1 MAKLPDMSDSVVYVH
16 PTAICKARDI
26 GKGTRIWAYAH
37 VLDGAVIGRACNI
50 CDQVYIEGGARIGDR
65 VVVKNR
71 VMIWDG
77 VTIESD
83 VFIGPGVIFTNDSH
97 PRSRRLAEAAPR
109 YAHRENWLIPT
120 YVGRGASLGAGAV
133 ILPGATIGRFA
144 SIGAG
149 AVVTH
154 EVPDHRIVAGNPAR
168 EIGWV
173 CMCGLPLTHKLT
185 CRRCGRTFK
194 VSDAALVAVK
204 NRHVEASNNH
214 RTGPR
219 VQRGRPREA
228 GRRARPCGCCGTDHL
243 GF

>member
-1 MAKLPDMSDSVVYVH
+1 MPDTTDSVVYVH
-16 PTAICKARDI
+16 PTAICEARDI
-26 GKGTRIWAYAH
+26 GEGTRIWAYAH
-37 VLDGAVIGRACNI
+37 LLHGAVIGRACNI

-77 VTIESD
+77 VTIEDD

-97 PRSRRLAEAAPR
+97 PRGRRLTEAAPR

-120 YVGRGASLGAGAV
+120 HVERGASLGAGAV

-173 CMCGLPLTHKLT
+173 CMCGLPLTDELA
-185 CRRCGRTFK
+185 CRRCERIFELGN
-194 VSDAALVAVK
+194 AALVAVED
-204 NRHVEASNNH
+204 RDV
-214 RTGPR
+214 
-219 VQRGRPREA
+219 
-228 GRRARPCGCCGTDHL
+228 
-243 GF
+243 